1 LIAEIE
7 QRKADVESYAIQI
20 LKIMF
25 VHSINQNKE
34 ERKMKFNVIRIS
46 SRDYVDLQ
54 DLNASYYNMT
64 LKNADLN
71 RETLATVVSGNNYIA
86 SKFAEQQPKEHV
98 VYEVNVPDGIFY
110 KEIKRVLKENKKF
123 LSKKTGE
130 EIYIVDQ
137 ETYTQDKL
145 FTAEQVEQLMEIV
158 ASQNTELKKIFED
171 AMKNISITV
180 EEATKPAKPKPSA
193 KS

>member
-1 LIAEIE
+1 
-7 QRKADVESYAIQI
+7 
-20 LKIMF
+20 M
-25 VHSINQNKE
+25 
-34 ERKMKFNVIRIS
+34 
-46 SRDYVDLQ
+46 
-54 DLNASYYNMT
+54 
-64 LKNADLN
+64 
-71 RETLATVVSGNNYIA
+71 
-86 SKFAEQQPKEHV
+86 
-98 VYEVNVPDGIFY
+98 
-110 KEIKRVLKENKKF
+110 
-123 LSKKTGE
+123 
-130 EIYIVDQ
+130 DQ

>member
-1 LIAEIE
+1 MIAEIE

-20 LKIMF
+20 LKIMT

-145 FTAEQVEQLMEIV
+145 FTAEQVEQLMAIV
-158 ASQNTELKKIFED
+158 AEQNQELKKIFED

-180 EEATKPAKPKPSA
+180 EEAAKPAKPKTSA

>member
-1 LIAEIE
+1 MIAEIE

-20 LKIMF
+20 LKIMT

-123 LSKKTGE
+123 LSKK
-130 EIYIVDQ
+130 
-137 ETYTQDKL
+137 
-145 FTAEQVEQLMEIV
+145 QVKKSISWIRKPIPRINYLQ
-158 ASQNTELKKIFED
+158 QNR
-171 AMKNISITV
+171 
-180 EEATKPAKPKPSA
+180 
-193 KS
+193 

>member
-1 LIAEIE
+1 M
-7 QRKADVESYAIQI
+7 ADVESYAIQI

>member
-20 LKIMF
+20 LKIMT

>member
-1 LIAEIE
+1 
-7 QRKADVESYAIQI
+7 
-20 LKIMF
+20 MT

>member
-1 LIAEIE
+1 MIAEIE

-20 LKIMF
+20 LKIMT

-145 FTAEQVEQLMEIV
+145 FTAGQVEQLMEIV

-180 EEATKPAKPKPSA
+180 EEAAKPAKPKPSA

>member
-1 LIAEIE
+1 MIAEIE

-20 LKIMF
+20 LKIMT

-137 ETYTQDKL
+137 ETYTHDKL

-180 EEATKPAKPKPSA
+180 EEAAKPAKPKPSA

>member
-1 LIAEIE
+1 
-7 QRKADVESYAIQI
+7 
-20 LKIMF
+20 
-25 VHSINQNKE
+25 
-34 ERKMKFNVIRIS
+34 MKFNVIRLG

-64 LKNADLN
+64 IKNADLN

-86 SKFAEQQPKEHV
+86 SKFAEKQPKEHV

-110 KEIKRVLKENKKF
+110 KEIKRVLKENKK
-123 LSKKTGE
+123 LLPKKPEE
-130 EIYIVDQ
+130 EIYVVDQ

-145 FTAEQVEQLMEIV
+145 FTTQQLEQLKLIV
-158 ASQNTELKKIFED
+158 DTQNNELQKIFEE

-180 EEATKPAKPKPSA
+180 EQPSEQPKKPKPSA

>member
-1 LIAEIE
+1 MIAEIE

>member
-1 LIAEIE
+1 MIAEIE

-20 LKIMF
+20 LKIMT

>member
-1 LIAEIE
+1 MIAEIE

-20 LKIMF
+20 LKIMT

-180 EEATKPAKPKPSA
+180 EEAAKPAKPKPSA